1 MNPFFQKLITDTVLR
16 NKKKQE
22 PEKTRYS
29 PYEIAKAYH
38 EFKISAVDF
47 FRDVMF
53 ISLGILSASFGLKGF
68 LIPSD
73 FIDGGATGIALLISE
88 LTVAK
93 LGVMLVLINIP
104 FLLLGVGVIGRVF
117 AIKAAIA
124 ITGLALTTA
133 FVEFNQVTDDKLL
146 VAVFGGFFLGA
157 GIGLTIRGGA
167 VIDGTEVVALYL
179 SKKLGTTVGDIIT
192 IINVVIFGIAAY
204 FLSIDIALYAMITYL
219 AASKT
224 VDFVIEGIEEYTG
237 VTIISSHNDEIKDMI
252 INKLG
257 RGVTVYKGRGGYGK
271 KGYIDERN
279 IIYTVVTRLEI
290 SKLNSEIH
298 KIDGNAFVVMTA
310 IKDIKGGM
318 IKKRRLKH

>member
-1 MNPFFQKLITDTVLR
+1 MNPFFQRIIIDTVLR
-16 NKKKQE
+16 NKKKE
-22 PEKTRYS
+22 IPGKTGYS
-29 PYEIAKAYH
+29 PYELAKAYRI
-38 EFKISAVDF
+38 FKISAIDF
-47 FRDVMF
+47 FRDVLF
-53 ISLGILSASFGLKGF
+53 ISLGILSASFGLRGF
-68 LIPSD
+68 LIPND

-93 LGVMLVLINIP
+93 LGVMLVVINIP
-104 FLLLGVGVIGRVF
+104 FLLLGLGVIGRNF
-117 AIKAAIA
+117 TIKAAIA

-133 FVEFNQVTDDKLL
+133 FVEFKTVTDDKLL

-192 IINVVIFGIAAY
+192 IINIIIFSVAAY

-237 VTIISSHNDEIKDMI
+237 VTIISSHNEEIKEMI

-257 RGVTVYKGRGGYGK
+257 RGVTVYKGRGGFGK
-271 KGYIDERN
+271 QGYTDDKN

-298 KIDGNAFVVMTA
+298 KIDRNAFVVMTT

-318 IKKRRLKH
+318 IKKRRLKD

>member
-1 MNPFFQKLITDTVLR
+1 MFKFEKINLKFRWNMNPFFQRIIVDTVLR
-16 NKKKQE
+16 NKKKE
-22 PEKTRYS
+22 SPGKTRYS
-29 PYEIAKAYH
+29 PYEVAKAYH

-47 FRDVMF
+47 FRDVLF
-53 ISLGILSASFGLKGF
+53 ISLGILSAAFGLNGF
-68 LIPSD
+68 LIPND
-73 FIDGGATGIALLISE
+73 FIDGGATGIALLITE

-93 LGVMLVLINIP
+93 LGVMLVVINIP
-104 FLLLGVGVIGRVF
+104 FVLLGLGVIGRNF

-133 FVEFNQVTDDKLL
+133 FIEFKTVTDDKLL

-192 IINVVIFGIAAY
+192 IINVIIFGVAAY

-237 VTIISSHNDEIKDMI
+237 VTIISSHNEEIKEMI

-257 RGVTVYKGRGGYGK
+257 R
-271 KGYIDERN
+271 
-279 IIYTVVTRLEI
+279 
-290 SKLNSEIH
+290 
-298 KIDGNAFVVMTA
+298 
-310 IKDIKGGM
+310 
-318 IKKRRLKH
+318 

>member
-68 LIPSD
+68 LIPSN
-73 FIDGGATGIALLISE
+73 FIDGGATGIALLVTE
-88 LTVAK
+88 LTAAK
-93 LGVMLVLINIP
+93 LGVMLILINTP

-124 ITGLALTTA
+124 IAGLALSTA

-167 VIDGTEVVALYL
+167 VIDGTEVLALYL

-204 FLSIDIALYAMITYL
+204 FISIDIALYAMITYL

-252 INKLG
+252 INKIG

-290 SKLNSEIH
+290 SRLNSEIH
-298 KIDGNAFVVMTA
+298 KIDSNAFVVMTA